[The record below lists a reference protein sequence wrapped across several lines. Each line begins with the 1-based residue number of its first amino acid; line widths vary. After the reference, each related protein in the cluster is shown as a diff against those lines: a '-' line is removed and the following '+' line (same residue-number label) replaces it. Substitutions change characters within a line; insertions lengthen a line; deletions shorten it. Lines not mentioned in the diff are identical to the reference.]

1 MNQSTGIPIVNDQEK
16 VLYKTFNLLG
26 QEVNNDEVNNEII
39 IHLYNDGSSEKKYVS
54 KLTD

>member
-26 QEVNNDEVNNEII
+26 QEVNTDEVNNEII